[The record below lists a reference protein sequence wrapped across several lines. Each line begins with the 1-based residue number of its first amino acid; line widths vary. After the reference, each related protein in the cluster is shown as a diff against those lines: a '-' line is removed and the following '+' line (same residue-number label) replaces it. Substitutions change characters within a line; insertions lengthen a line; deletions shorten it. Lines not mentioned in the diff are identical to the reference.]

1 MVCIMPLH
9 GIIPPVVT
17 PLFDDETLNL
27 PRLAALIDEQLA
39 CGVHGIFVLGTTG
52 EFFSFDEVEKQAIAA
67 TAVEAVRGRVPVY
80 VGTGAVSTRE
90 VVRLTRMAE
99 RESAQGVSVI
109 ARYFIKPTQAEI
121 ATHFRAVAAA
131 TSLDVILYN
140 NPGVCNGLNLEP
152 ATVAELARVPN
163 IVGIKDSWGDL
174 SQIFELKELL
184 PADFGVMVGKDTLIL
199 AGLQAGAAGAIPAA
213 CNVVPELCVG
223 IYEQFLRGDVGAAR
237 AFQDR
242 LAPVRRALNLGT
254 GNGAVKEALELLGR
268 SAGPN
273 RAPIGAL
280 PPAKREQLRAAL
292 HGAGLL

>member
-1 MVCIMPLH
+1 MNGTKLH

-17 PLFDDETLNL
+17 PLFDDESLNL
-27 PRLAALIDEQLA
+27 PRLASLIDEQLSY
-39 CGVHGIFVLGTTG
+39 GVHGIFVLGTTG
-52 EFFSFDEVEKQAIAA
+52 EFFSFDEVEKQAITA

-90 VVRLTRMAE
+90 VVRLTAMAE
-99 RESAQGVSVI
+99 RESAQGVSI
-109 ARYFIKPTQAEI
+109 ITPYFIKPTQAEML
-121 ATHFRAVAAA
+121 THFKAVAAS

-152 ATVAELARVPN
+152 ATVAALAEVPN
-163 IVGIKDSWGDL
+163 IVGIKDSWGDM
-174 SQIFELKELL
+174 QQVFELREIL

-199 AGLQAGAAGAIPAA
+199 SGLLAGAAGAIPAA

-223 IYEQFLRGDVGAAR
+223 IYECFRRGDLVAAR

-254 GNGAVKEALELLGR
+254 GNGAVKEALAMMGR

-273 RAPIGAL
+273 RAPIADL
-280 PPAKREQLRAAL
+280 PPSKREALRLAL
-292 HGAGLL
+292 HGAGLLG